1 MIKFNKKIKNID
13 KIFLLNLKNRTDRLS
28 FQKQQFLELGI
39 ERFTRIDPVFVDCS
53 NNFQNKNVH
62 SCFLSHL
69 KILEL
74 IKNNCIFA
82 IILEDDAKISNIT
95 SIENCLNLLFENIVD
110 WDMFYFYYENPHK
123 YSGGVKEVSD
133 GLLQVQSCINTHAY
147 LLNTNKIDFIYE
159 ELLSCR
165 DEIYKSDHKHG
176 WDSHIDQIFAM
187 KIHPKIKVYASKKNL
202 IYQKRDV
209 FKSDID
215 WNLEN

>member
-28 FQKQQFLELGI
+28 FQKKQFLELGV
-39 ERFTRIDPVFVDCS
+39 ERFTRIDPVSVDS
-53 NNFQNKNVH
+53 ANNFQNKNVH

-74 IKNNCIFA
+74 IKKDRIFA
-82 IILEDDAKISNIT
+82 IILEDDAAISNIIN
-95 SIENCLNLLFENIVD
+95 IENCLNLLIKNIVD

-123 YSGGVKEVSD
+123 HLDNVKEVNT

-165 DEIYKSDHKHG
+165 DEIYKSGRKFG
-176 WDSHIDQIFAM
+176 WDSHIDQVFAM
-187 KIHPKIKVYASKKNL
+187 KIHPKIKVYASKENL
-202 IYQKRDV
+202 IYQKRDI